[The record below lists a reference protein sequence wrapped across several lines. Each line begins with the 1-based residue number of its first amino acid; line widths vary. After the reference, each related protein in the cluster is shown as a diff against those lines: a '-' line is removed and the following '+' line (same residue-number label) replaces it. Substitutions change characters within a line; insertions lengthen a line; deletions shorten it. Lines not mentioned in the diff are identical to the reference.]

1 MVNYRFPEGVE
12 FLGESAGR
20 AQMTVTIPTDDEGF
34 FGRECPA
41 CKQHFRIAADDYES
55 LPDGQMLWCVYCGHQ
70 ADSSDFTTAQ
80 QMVRLRRAAVD
91 YGVQM
96 ASRMLGEAFRDLA
109 RGSPNSLVRISHRP
123 TPFHP
128 KPLPG
133 IDEERLV
140 RERAC
145 PGCGLR
151 YAVFAEHR
159 YCPVCGQ
166 LPALATALDSLAA
179 ETARI
184 DVLTDNPPQKQA
196 ELQESGVLDRTYVDT
211 IENAVGIVETL
222 TERAFIDRVERADQ
236 ILRGRGQVFQR
247 LDELADLF
255 DTHLGIDLRAN
266 LGPGWAALQRA
277 WAARHVFTHCDG
289 IVDTKYLAAVPDSPL
304 LEGQRLVVTEDM
316 ARTVLRDAELLC
328 RALWPATD
336 PAAPR
341 ELVHQGCRQRS
352 EPDLRPA

>member
-1 MVNYRFPEGVE
+1 MADYRFPAGVE

-20 AQMTVTIPTDDEGF
+20 ARMTVAIPTDEEGF

-41 CKQHFRIAADDYES
+41 CEQHFRIAADDYES
-55 LPDGQMLWCVYCGHQ
+55 LPDEQKLWCVYCGHR
-70 ADSSDFTTAQ
+70 ADNSDFTTAQ
-80 QMVRLRRAAVD
+80 QMARLRRAAAD

-96 ASRMLGEAFRDLA
+96 ASKMIAEAFRDRA
-109 RGSPNSLVRISHRP
+109 RRSPNSLVRISHRP

-159 YCPVCGQ
+159 YCPVCGR

-184 DVLTDNPPQKQA
+184 DVLTDTSPRKHA
-196 ELQESGVLDRTYVDT
+196 ELQESGVLDRTFVDA

-222 TERAFIDRVERADQ
+222 TERVFIDHVEEAEQ

-247 LDELADLF
+247 LDGLADLF
-255 DTHLGIDLRAN
+255 GTHLGIDLPSS
-266 LGPGWAALQRA
+266 LGLAWPALQRA

-289 IVDTKYLAAVPDSPL
+289 IVDAKYLAAVPDSPL
-304 LEGQRLVVTEDM
+304 QQGQRLVVTEAT
-316 ARTVLRDAELLC
+316 ARNVLHDAELLC
-328 RALWPATD
+328 RALNPGTD
-336 PAAPR
+336 PGDP
-341 ELVHQGCRQRS
+341 S
-352 EPDLRPA
+352 ESGR